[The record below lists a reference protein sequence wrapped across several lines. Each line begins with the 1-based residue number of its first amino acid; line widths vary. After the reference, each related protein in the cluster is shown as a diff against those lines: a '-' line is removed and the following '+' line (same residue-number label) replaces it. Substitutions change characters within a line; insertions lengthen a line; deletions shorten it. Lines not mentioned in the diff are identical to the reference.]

1 MATRKK
7 SQSRRPSEPANDQ
20 PLWAAEIELMERQL
34 KAPNALL
41 LALETRAPWEF
52 GATLAAW
59 PLLKNAPEG
68 DGHPVIVFPGLGAG
82 DLSTA
87 PLRNFLSGKVMTPTV
102 GIWGAILGRV
112 RACYK
117 RAWSVLVKSSSRP
130 DETSR

>member
-59 PLLKNAPEG
+59 PLLKNA
-68 DGHPVIVFPGLGAG
+68 
-82 DLSTA
+82 
-87 PLRNFLSGKVMTPTV
+87 
-102 GIWGAILGRV
+102 
-112 RACYK
+112 
-117 RAWSVLVKSSSRP
+117 
-130 DETSR
+130 